1 MSDTKKSANLIDQTT
16 GLSLNPFWINAS
28 DTPSE
33 LDALKNSYYSSE
45 EDILLHDDALEEELT
60 AGTCCCPH
68 DMNGLL
74 KKHVG
79 GAYIWGENNR
89 LYNGNLYYNDITNET
104 ISPLEVVVEK
114 NLFTNTEATQLKITN
129 KNYFPIKVPYE
140 LSYKNNMITF
150 SESEME
156 SKEFVTNQ
164 IKILPNISYKIY
176 FRDFILSKEN
186 DFDTKYHIHIRFK
199 GYRNGA
205 WEDSYIINKD
215 TNEIFQITWEDSTMS
230 VGNWISKTLTFEKE
244 YEKIKIIQMFEDRVL
259 VPGESVAGGILL
271 PYIAE
276 INGLGIGIEDTIY
289 LDSFNTSENTK
300 ILNFFD
306 YLSPGNA
313 LPFTYYTAIG
323 DSLFNTLKEAQ
334 ILNTQSTKHK
344 TLNLLKTAWDG
355 KIESAL
361 PIADFGSIGVKV
373 NWTTEFTNT
382 NYHIRVSESL
392 YATDSFVTDRVISAL
407 SDKSITVGGA
417 IQDADF
423 YYFWVSPTNL
433 SIDNTII
440 FVSEYLKCKIPKSE
454 DFDIALYFKT
464 NYIDSKYFENYTK
477 VPADGFIEVKPE
489 QALPMWYSWQFYYP
503 ETLNNRGYFIQVS
516 LKDNSEWSEV
526 TDVKITNSLSEQ
538 SGLDVLPG
546 ATTKWHRRNTQ
557 IYGRSFKAPFPEYYN
572 YYGAANTL
580 TIWIEGSYKDGT
592 IVSTNMKY
600 KIYMPTETA
609 RKD

>member
-1 MSDTKKSANLIDQTT
+1 MSDTKKSANLIDQAT
-16 GLSLNPFWINAS
+16 GLSLNPFWINS
-28 DTPSE
+28 DTSVE
-33 LDALKNSYYSSE
+33 LGALKNSYYSSAK
-45 EDILLHDDALEEELT
+45 DILLHDEALEEELT
-60 AGTCCCPH
+60 VGTCCCPH

-89 LYNGNLYYNDITNET
+89 LYNGNLYYNDITNEA
-104 ISPLEVVVEK
+104 IPPLEAIVEK

-140 LSYKNNMITF
+140 LSYKNDMITF
-150 SESEME
+150 NESEME

-164 IKILPNISYKIY
+164 IKILPDISYKIY

-205 WEDSYIINKD
+205 WENSYIINKD

-271 PYIAE
+271 PYIVE
-276 INGLGIGIEDTIY
+276 ISGLGIGLEDTIY
-289 LDSFNTSENTK
+289 LDSFNTSENAKT
-300 ILNFFD
+300 LNFFD

-313 LPFTYYTAIG
+313 LPFTYYTIIE
-323 DSLFNTLKEAQ
+323 DELFNTLKEAQ
-334 ILNTQSTKHK
+334 ILNTQSTEHK

-373 NWTTEFTNT
+373 NWTTDFTNT
-382 NYHIRVSESL
+382 SYHIRVSESL

-417 IQDADF
+417 IQDTDF

-464 NYIDSKYFENYTK
+464 NYTDSKYFENYTK
-477 VPADGFIEVKPE
+477 VPADGFIEIKPE

-503 ETLNNRGYFIQVS
+503 ETLDNRGYFIQVS
-516 LKDNSEWSEV
+516 LKDNSEWSDV

-538 SGLDVLPG
+538 SGLDVLPM
-546 ATTKWHRRNTQ
+546 ATTKWRRRNTQ
-557 IYGRSFKAPFPEYYN
+557 IYGRSFKAPFPEHYN
-572 YYGAANTL
+572 YYGVANTL
-580 TIWIEGSYKDGT
+580 TIWIEGTYKDST

-600 KIYMPTETA
+600 KIYMPVETA